1 MKLAV
6 CTAQAE
12 EQARL
17 CEWIEQYC
25 RLRSLPAAVVC
36 ISTPQELSR
45 QAPGAIQIAYIGFGS
60 STGFLAAR
68 ALQERDRACRIIL
81 MDDTT
86 QYAIQGLH
94 LYFADFILRPV
105 EFRHVARSMRLALE
119 RF

>member
-17 CEWIEQYC
+17 CDWIEQYC
-25 RLRSLPAAVVC
+25 RLRSLPAAVVR

-60 STGFLAAR
+60 SAGFLAAR
-68 ALQERDRACRIIL
+68 ALQERDRACHIIL
-81 MDDTT
+81 IDDTT

-94 LYFADFILRPV
+94 LHFADFILRPV

>member
-60 STGFLAAR
+60 SAGFLAAR

-94 LYFADFILRPV
+94 LHFAD
-105 EFRHVARSMRLALE
+105 
-119 RF
+119 